1 MAENKKGFILYA
13 DLLKVVEQLP
23 DDIAGK
29 LFKIILTYVNDL
41 EVQIDDLL
49 LKIAFEPIKLQLK
62 RDLKKF
68 EVKRQQYSDA
78 GKASAEAR
86 RLKKESEQS
95 LTSLKDVEVRSTN
108 PTVIDTVN
116 VTDTVKDIIKKE
128 KAFNFRKSLVDY
140 GFNENLVIDWLKVR
154 KTKKAS
160 NTETAFNGFIKQ
172 VELANND
179 INHTLNECVNNSWAG
194 FKSEWLSKTKNSQV
208 KTEKKDAA
216 LILQER
222 YGIK

>member
-194 FKSEWLSKTKNSQV
+194 FKSEWL
-208 KTEKKDAA
+208 KKD
-216 LILQER
+216 
-222 YGIK
+222 IKTNQSSSQSNESLLNVVNPNR

>member
-1 MAENKKGFILYA
+1 MAREKKGFILYA

-108 PTVIDTVN
+108 PTVTDTVN

-194 FKSEWLSKTKNSQV
+194 FKSEWLSNTKNSQV